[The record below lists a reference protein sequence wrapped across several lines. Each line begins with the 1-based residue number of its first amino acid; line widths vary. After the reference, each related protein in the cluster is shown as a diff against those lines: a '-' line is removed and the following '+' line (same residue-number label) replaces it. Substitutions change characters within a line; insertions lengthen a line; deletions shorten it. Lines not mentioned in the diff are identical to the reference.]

1 MLNNVM
7 SLLERVA
14 RRIVYRN
21 CYCNQALIRHLKS
34 KGCTIGEN
42 IKFFHP
48 ETNFVDTTRP
58 YLLEIKDNAKITRG
72 VVILTHDFSF
82 SVFRHVYHDVMNS
95 CAGKTVIGKNNFIG
109 MGGVILPGV
118 QLGDNVIVGSGS
130 VVTKSFPDNVVV
142 AGNPAK
148 IICTLDEFYHKRKEN
163 FLKEA
168 VRQANIIN
176 EKYGRPP
183 KVDEMGG
190 FISLFIKRDKDTINS
205 SGVNLK
211 WSADNEDDILNDLLM
226 SEPMF
231 ESFDAFLDYATNH
244 KE

>member
-1 MLNNVM
+1 M
-7 SLLERVA
+7 
-14 RRIVYRN
+14 
-21 CYCNQALIRHLKS
+21 
-34 KGCTIGEN
+34 
-42 IKFFHP
+42 
-48 ETNFVDTTRP
+48 
-58 YLLEIKDNAKITRG
+58 
-72 VVILTHDFSF
+72 
-82 SVFRHVYHDVMNS
+82 
-95 CAGKTVIGKNNFIG
+95 
-109 MGGVILPGV
+109 
-118 QLGDNVIVGSGS
+118 
-130 VVTKSFPDNVVV
+130 VV